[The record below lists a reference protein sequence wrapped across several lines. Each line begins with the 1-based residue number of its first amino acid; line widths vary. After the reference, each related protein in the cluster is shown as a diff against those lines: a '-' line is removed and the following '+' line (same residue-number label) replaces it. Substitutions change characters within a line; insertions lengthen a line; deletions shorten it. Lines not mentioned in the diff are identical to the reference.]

1 MPVGPLQQRVLQG
14 GLSTLNT
21 LNPFA
26 SLAPGY
32 TDPKPMPGESPFA
45 YQHRMSVLANAKR
58 LDSFAGNVGQEAVK
72 GANYIFGSEASEQQ
86 KRAAAAPK
94 PTASSVFPTSFADAK
109 YDELEKLYGG
119 DVAPLLKQIRMQG
132 ERTNYGPQ
140 GDPRYQ
146 NARTGAYTPYQITS
160 KTRELFMN
168 NPGFRF
174 DPWQSPE
181 NAVKAAAQILRE
193 HGGIKNPA
201 AAVAGYFGG
210 ARAAA
215 NPNASFGDGNLS
227 VNQYVNRVLYGGQGQ
242 PGTLQS
248 PFDPRYAQQAMGYL
262 DQAKQAA
269 MQPTQTVFNGDPM
282 PELPAPTPVPKT
294 DFAAADAAL
303 EQLRPVEMAE
313 REMKDIQWKNF
324 WGGLGRA
331 MASSPAG
338 EGLGSFFLRLGGG
351 ALMAKGAAGDEIQ
364 QRKDAYDAKL
374 AKFNAALY
382 EHNFTKAQVVHNEL
396 VMDWQANQ
404 QYVANKY
411 QQAFGQWQKNSQVQ
425 LVGNQLVNQYTD
437 PKTGNVTVSTVPI
450 KSLIA
455 ADDARDRANIAM
467 NMFGQQNQANAQ
479 VTGIGNRIQGQIVLG
494 QAAQAL
500 ADENAS
506 PDERANAAA
515 FGPLSTVK
523 YVVDK
528 QLMSSILGP
537 DELESMNEDIMTQL
551 ASTGM
556 MAGTKEWNA
565 AFREA
570 AVGRMLIAIQDK
582 PTFERM
588 MSQFGQAADLY
599 GAYERSINTTTTAQS
614 RTKAGNQVFTNTTRY
629 EGDEE

>member
-26 SLAPGY
+26 SLQPGY

-109 YDELEKLYGG
+109 YDELERLYGG

-174 DPWQSPE
+174 DPWSSPE

-248 PFDPRYAQQAMGYL
+248 PFDPRYAQQAMSYL

-324 WGGLGRA
+324 WGGIGRA
-331 MASSPAG
+331 MASSPSG

-404 QYVANKY
+404 QYVANKF
-411 QQAFGQWQKNSQVQ
+411 QQALGVWQANTKVQ

-437 PKTGNVTVSTVPI
+437 PKTGNVTVSTVPL
-450 KSLIA
+450 KSLIE
-455 ADDARDRANIAM
+455 ADDARDRANISM
-467 NMFGQQNQANAQ
+467 SMFGQQNSANAQ

-500 ADENAS
+500 ADENTS
-506 PDERANAAA
+506 PDERAAAAA

-570 AVGRMLIAIQDK
+570 AIGRMLIAIQDK